1 MGSVLEAGLVHG
13 SRSGVCC
20 RMRWHRREQALHGC
34 SSTPFSPSSLTS
46 THLFCPDILSERN
59 YVWTNGFIDQKMASV
74 RTLSE
79 TL

>member
-20 RMRWHRREQALHGC
+20 RMRWHRREQAPHG
-34 SSTPFSPSSLTS
+34 PFSPSSLTS
-46 THLFCPDILSERN
+46 TRLFCPDILSERN